1 MSRHVDPVS
10 PFETFPLVRPPRSV
24 HDKIAHQL
32 GKAIVSGQ
40 LQPGEALVGEERY
53 SAEQGVSR
61 TAYREA
67 IRMLSAKGLVFS
79 RTKSGTRVSERRR
92 WSMLDLDVIAWMFET
107 GPSPDFL
114 RGIFELRMAVEPS
127 AAELAAQRRTSQDIA
142 AMGHALEEM
151 RRHGLMT
158 PQGRGADQAFHHL
171 IMEATRNEPLMSLSS
186 SIAAVVAWTTRFA
199 REERGES
206 RNPMPDHD
214 GVFDAIVAGDG
225 DKAHAA
231 MLALIRNASA
241 DAGML

>member
-1 MSRHVDPVS
+1 MNHS
-10 PFETFPLVRPPRSV
+10 ETFPFARVPRSV
-24 HDKIAHQL
+24 HDRIAHKL
-32 GKAIVSGQ
+32 GKAIVSGE
-40 LQPGEALVGEERY
+40 LQPGEALPGEERY

-67 IRMLSAKGLVFS
+67 IRMLAAKGLVFS
-79 RTKSGTRVSERRR
+79 RTKSGTRVSERRQ
-92 WSMLDLDVIAWMFET
+92 WSMLDLDIIAWMFET
-107 GPSPDFL
+107 GPSPEFL

-127 AAELAAQRRTSQDIA
+127 AAALAAARRTSQDIA

-158 PQGRGADQAFHHL
+158 PEGRAADRSFHHMIL
-171 IMEATRNEPLMSLSS
+171 EATRNEPLMSLSS

-214 GVFDAIVAGDG
+214 AVFDAIVAGDG
-225 DKAHAA
+225 AKAHTA
-231 MLALIRNASA
+231 MLALVRNASR